1 MEMRRRRWS
10 VVVGVVGAG
19 LLGLALLGMT
29 TWAAADEVIYACV
42 ANRDGAV
49 RIVGPGGSCNAN
61 KETPKQWNVQGPPG
75 VLGSFDNLTGL
86 ACTKPGGGV
95 GSVAVIYQGDG
106 VATVACATGRY
117 LDLGLVVFDRQTGL
131 MWEKKTTTVGSG
143 TNPSDLHD
151 VDNTYTWCQATG
163 NASGVCAGNTTSWI
177 NQVNAEKF
185 FGYTD
190 WRLPT
195 GVTSVDFD
203 GGELATILLA
213 PLCGTSPCIDP
224 IFAPTA
230 SSFYW
235 SATEVGLGDAWG
247 VYFSFGDVTFGGKAD
262 GNLVR
267 AVRGGP

>member
-1 MEMRRRRWS
+1 MRRRRWS

-86 ACTKPGGGV
+86 ACTKPGGGA

-106 VATVACATGRY
+106 VATVACGTGRY
-117 LDLGLVVFDRQTGL
+117 LDLGRVVFDTQTGL
-131 MWEKKTTTVGSG
+131 MWEKKDQAGG
-143 TNPSDLHD
+143 LHD
-151 VDNTYTWCQATG
+151 VDNTYNWCQATG
-163 NASGVCAGNTTSWI
+163 DSAAGTFCDGNTTSWI
-177 NQVNAEKF
+177 ADVNAEKF

-190 WRLPT
+190 WRLP
-195 GVTSVDFD
+195 FAFED
-203 GGELATILLA
+203 GGELPGILLA
-213 PLCGTSPCIDP
+213 PFPCATSPCIDP
-224 IFAPTA
+224 IFGPTV
-230 SSFYW
+230 STLYW
-235 SATEVGLGDAWG
+235 SGNLSTPDDAWSVNFAVGFVG
-247 VYFSFGDVTFGGKAD
+247 VENKSFAG
-262 GNLVR
+262 R
-267 AVRGGP
+267 VRGVRGP